1 MNSKKA
7 NRVFLVTMLCYI
19 VLILGLSRFAP
30 GLMGNLF
37 VSNLAVELVI
47 TLPVLAAAVACGEKL
62 PAFLGFRKIRIKS
75 LLMTVLFSF
84 LTVPALTLFNLIS
97 QIWVE
102 NEVAAMLEGQQAGQ
116 MSFGILFLSTGII
129 APIFEEVACRGAYY
143 HSYRKSGSAFRAM
156 LLSSLIFALVHMNFN
171 QAAYALVMGI
181 FSVLLMEAAGSLWAS
196 ILYHGLVNG
205 SNVLLMYM
213 ALRAD
218 PDAYS
223 GQAALVTSNF
233 LIYGIGVYLILA
245 AVTLPLAWAV
255 LVWISGHQGRSS
267 ILSQIWKQRKEKKDK
282 MLTVPLVLALIL
294 CVSLMTGVFS
304 FLLVK
309 LAAAFG
315 IVLY

>member
-75 LLMTVLFSF
+75 LLMTVLFTF

-171 QAAYALVMGI
+171 QAAYA
-181 FSVLLMEAAGSLWAS
+181 VLLGDGDFLCAADGGSGEPLGLDPLSWA
-196 ILYHGLVNG
+196 GEW
-205 SNVLLMYM
+205 
-213 ALRAD
+213 
-218 PDAYS
+218 
-223 GQAALVTSNF
+223 Q
-233 LIYGIGVYLILA
+233 
-245 AVTLPLAWAV
+245 
-255 LVWISGHQGRSS
+255 
-267 ILSQIWKQRKEKKDK
+267 
-282 MLTVPLVLALIL
+282 
-294 CVSLMTGVFS
+294 
-304 FLLVK
+304 
-309 LAAAFG
+309 
-315 IVLY
+315 